1 MFGYSLHLRSRKK
14 TTDVSGMFGLFL
26 LRGEEK
32 ESTIHGHIAF
42 EMVFS
47 CTFGVFTL
55 VWVVI
60 RTEYLRTDS

>member
-1 MFGYSLHLRSRKK
+1 
-14 TTDVSGMFGLFL
+14 MFGLFL
-26 LRGEEK
+26 PGGKEK
-32 ESTIHGHIAF
+32 EPTIHGRVAS

-60 RTEYLRTDS
+60 RTEYLRTDSQA